1 MNRNRI
7 IRILQSVLCVL
18 LAVLLA
24 AAAIGICREGLA
36 RKASD
41 PLSPV
46 FTPAAVGAALR
57 AVLPLLALSLAV
69 TVAALFLG
77 VRGAD
82 AGKPAPQKASP
93 ARPAAAAPPA
103 KLRLLRAVLLVL
115 ALVLIAAGVWNGSA
129 RDVFCKAVKI
139 CTECV
144 GLG

>member
-7 IRILQSVLCVL
+7 IRLLQSVLCVL

-57 AVLPLLALSLAV
+57 RLLEQEVGRVFAHVLEDCGGFPATPAGEAAFGRYAESLAKY
-69 TVAALFLG
+69 L
-77 VRGAD
+77 
-82 AGKPAPQKASP
+82 K
-93 ARPAAAAPPA
+93 
-103 KLRLLRAVLLVL
+103 
-115 ALVLIAAGVWNGSA
+115 
-129 RDVFCKAVKI
+129 
-139 CTECV
+139 
-144 GLG
+144 